1 MKEYIHEQAKEIE
14 VFDRCDVLVVGAGPA
29 GTAAA
34 VSAARNG
41 AGKVV
46 LLERYGHLG
55 GMATG
60 GQVLFIPHLSEG
72 KQQMIA
78 GIQQEWLDRL
88 EKMPNGLIGPDRK
101 DIGSTDPA
109 LIDKWR
115 KYYGFVCDGWIWY
128 GAYADPEMLKIA
140 MVNMV
145 EDAGVTVYC
154 HAWGSEAI
162 MEGNRVIGVTF
173 QSKEGRKAILAS
185 KVIDCTGDGDIFAS
199 AGCAYEKE
207 YSGDDRSYNV
217 SVVFRLGNV
226 DSEEFRN
233 WKYDPNS
240 HYRDKLAEYKK
251 LFGYRI
257 SPFVTP
263 MKDIMWV
270 NNFVEGKDCCSVQDL
285 TDTEMLIRRSLNEGI
300 EWIRENVPGFK
311 NAFLHDTAPQ
321 LGTRGSRRLN
331 GTYRLTMDDIAQT
344 IEHEDTIAI
353 IPAHR
358 RMKYKSPIELP
369 YGVMLP
375 ADDVE
380 NLLTAGRCF
389 SSAHD
394 ANDHANLIPHCVA
407 LGEAAGAAAAVAL
420 QSNTTFRN
428 VDVKKVQQTLKK
440 QGVYL
445 PR

>member
-380 NLLTAGRCF
+380 DLLAAGRCF

-407 LGEAAGAAAAVAL
+407 LGEAAGAAAALAL

-428 VDVKKVQQTLKK
+428 VDVKKVQQMLKK

>member
-1 MKEYIHEQAKEIE
+1 
-14 VFDRCDVLVVGAGPA
+14 
-29 GTAAA
+29 
-34 VSAARNG
+34 
-41 AGKVV
+41 
-46 LLERYGHLG
+46 
-55 GMATG
+55 MATG

-128 GAYADPEMLKIA
+128 GAYVDPEMLKIA

-154 HAWGSEAI
+154 HAWGSEAL

-173 QSKEGRKAILAS
+173 QSKEGRKAILAG

-270 NNFVEGKDCCSVQDL
+270 NNFVEGKDCCNVQDL

-380 NLLTAGRCF
+380 DLLAAGRCF

-407 LGEAAGAAAAVAL
+407 LGEAAGAAAALAL

-428 VDVKKVQQTLKK
+428 VDVKKVQQMLKK

>member
-128 GAYADPEMLKIA
+128 GAYVDPEMLKIA

-154 HAWGSEAI
+154 HAWGSEAL

-173 QSKEGRKAILAS
+173 QSKEGRKAILAG

-270 NNFVEGKDCCSVQDL
+270 NNFVEGKDCCNVQDL

-380 NLLTAGRCF
+380 DLLAAGRCF

-420 QSNTTFRN
+420 QSNTTFRD
-428 VDVKKVQQTLKK
+428 VDIKTVQQTLKK

>member
-14 VFDRCDVLVVGAGPA
+14 IFDRCDVLVVGAGPA

-128 GAYADPEMLKIA
+128 GAYVDPEMLKIA

-154 HAWGSEAI
+154 HAWGSEAL

-173 QSKEGRKAILAS
+173 QSKEGRKAILAG
-185 KVIDCTGDGDIFAS
+185 KVIDCTGDGDVFAS

-270 NNFVEGKDCCSVQDL
+270 NNFVEGKDCCNVQDL

-311 NAFLHDTAPQ
+311 NAFLHDTASQ

-380 NLLTAGRCF
+380 DLLAAGRCF

-407 LGEAAGAAAAVAL
+407 LGEAAGAAAALAL
-420 QSNTTFRN
+420 QSNTTFRD
-428 VDVKKVQQTLKK
+428 VDVKKVQQMLKK

>member
-270 NNFVEGKDCCSVQDL
+270 NNFVEGKDCCNVQDL

-380 NLLTAGRCF
+380 DLLAAGRCF

-407 LGEAAGAAAAVAL
+407 LGEAAGAAAALAL
-420 QSNTTFRN
+420 QSNTTFRD

>member
-128 GAYADPEMLKIA
+128 GAYVDPEMLKIA

-154 HAWGSEAI
+154 HAWGSEAL

-173 QSKEGRKAILAS
+173 QSKEGRKAILAG

-300 EWIRENVPGFK
+300 EWIRANVPGFK

-420 QSNTTFRN
+420 QSNTTFRD
-428 VDVKKVQQTLKK
+428 VDIKKVQQTLKK

>member
-1 MKEYIHEQAKEIE
+1 
-14 VFDRCDVLVVGAGPA
+14 
-29 GTAAA
+29 
-34 VSAARNG
+34 
-41 AGKVV
+41 
-46 LLERYGHLG
+46 
-55 GMATG
+55 MATG

-128 GAYADPEMLKIA
+128 GAYVDPEMLKIA

-154 HAWGSEAI
+154 HAWGSEAL

-173 QSKEGRKAILAS
+173 QSKEGRKAILAG

-257 SPFVTP
+257 SPFITP

-270 NNFVEGKDCCSVQDL
+270 NNFVEGKDCCNVQDL

-380 NLLTAGRCF
+380 DLLAAGRCF

-407 LGEAAGAAAAVAL
+407 LGEAAGAAAALAL

-428 VDVKKVQQTLKK
+428 VDVKKVQQMLKK

>member
-14 VFDRCDVLVVGAGPA
+14 IFDRCDVLVVGAGPA

-128 GAYADPEMLKIA
+128 GAYVDPEMLKIA

-154 HAWGSEAI
+154 HAWGSEAL

-263 MKDIMWV
+263 MKDIMWI

-300 EWIRENVPGFK
+300 EWIRANVPGFK

-331 GTYRLTMDDIAQT
+331 GAYRLTMDDIAQT

-420 QSNTTFRN
+420 QSNTTFRD
-428 VDVKKVQQTLKK
+428 VDIKKVQQTLKK

>member
-162 MEGNRVIGVTF
+162 MGGNRVIGVTF

-263 MKDIMWV
+263 MKDIMWI

-300 EWIRENVPGFK
+300 EWIRANVPGFK

>member
-14 VFDRCDVLVVGAGPA
+14 VFDHCDVVGGGAGPA

-128 GAYADPEMLKIA
+128 GAYVDPEMLKIA

-154 HAWGSEAI
+154 HAWGSEAL

-173 QSKEGRKAILAS
+173 QSKEGRKAILAG

-270 NNFVEGKDCCSVQDL
+270 NNFVEGKDCCNVQDL

-380 NLLTAGRCF
+380 DLLAAGRCF

-407 LGEAAGAAAAVAL
+407 LGEAAGAAAALAL

-428 VDVKKVQQTLKK
+428 VDVKKVQQMLKK

>member
-128 GAYADPEMLKIA
+128 GAYVDPEMLKIA

-154 HAWGSEAI
+154 HAWGSEAL

-263 MKDIMWV
+263 MKDIMWI

-300 EWIRENVPGFK
+300 EWIRANVPGFK

-428 VDVKKVQQTLKK
+428 VDVKKVQQMLKK

>member
-270 NNFVEGKDCCSVQDL
+270 NNFVEGKDCCNVQDL

>member
-1 MKEYIHEQAKEIE
+1 
-14 VFDRCDVLVVGAGPA
+14 
-29 GTAAA
+29 
-34 VSAARNG
+34 
-41 AGKVV
+41 
-46 LLERYGHLG
+46 
-55 GMATG
+55 
-60 GQVLFIPHLSEG
+60 VLFIPHLSEG

-128 GAYADPEMLKIA
+128 GAYVDPEMLKIA

-270 NNFVEGKDCCSVQDL
+270 NNFVEGKDCCNVQDL

-380 NLLTAGRCF
+380 NLLAAGRCF

-407 LGEAAGAAAAVAL
+407 LGEAAGAAAALAL

-428 VDVKKVQQTLKK
+428 VDVKKVQQMLKK

>member
-128 GAYADPEMLKIA
+128 GAYVDPEMLKIA

-154 HAWGSEAI
+154 HAWGSEAL

-173 QSKEGRKAILAS
+173 QSKEGRKAILAG

-270 NNFVEGKDCCSVQDL
+270 NNFVEGKDCCNVQDL

-300 EWIRENVPGFK
+300 EWIRANVPGFK

-420 QSNTTFRN
+420 QSNTTFRD
-428 VDVKKVQQTLKK
+428 VDIKKVQQTLKK

>member
-14 VFDRCDVLVVGAGPA
+14 VFGHCDVLVVGAGPA

-128 GAYADPEMLKIA
+128 GAYVDPEMLKIA

-263 MKDIMWV
+263 MKDIMWI

-300 EWIRENVPGFK
+300 EWIRANVPGFK

-420 QSNTTFRN
+420 QSNTTFRD
-428 VDVKKVQQTLKK
+428 VDIKKVQQTLKK

>member
-14 VFDRCDVLVVGAGPA
+14 VFGHCDVLVVGAGPA

-128 GAYADPEMLKIA
+128 GAYVDPEMLKIA

-154 HAWGSEAI
+154 HAWGSEAL

-173 QSKEGRKAILAS
+173 QSKEGRKAILAG

-270 NNFVEGKDCCSVQDL
+270 NNFVEGKDCCNVQDL

-380 NLLTAGRCF
+380 DLLAAGRCF

-407 LGEAAGAAAAVAL
+407 LGEAAGAAAALAL

-428 VDVKKVQQTLKK
+428 VDVKKVQQMLKK

>member
-1 MKEYIHEQAKEIE
+1 MKEYIHEQAKEI
-14 VFDRCDVLVVGAGPA
+14 DRCDVLVVGAGPA

-263 MKDIMWV
+263 MKDIMWI

-300 EWIRENVPGFK
+300 EWIRANVPGFK

>member
-88 EKMPNGLIGPDRK
+88 EKMPNSLIGPDRK

-270 NNFVEGKDCCSVQDL
+270 NNFVEGKDCCNVQDL
-285 TDTEMLIRRSLNEGI
+285 TDTEMLIRRSLNEGV

>member
-154 HAWGSEAI
+154 HAWGSEAL

-173 QSKEGRKAILAS
+173 QSKEGRKAILAG

-270 NNFVEGKDCCSVQDL
+270 NNFVEGKDCCNVQDL

-380 NLLTAGRCF
+380 DLLAAGRCF

-420 QSNTTFRN
+420 QSNTTFRD
-428 VDVKKVQQTLKK
+428 VDIKKVQQTLKK

>member
-14 VFDRCDVLVVGAGPA
+14 VFDHCGVLVVGAGPA

-128 GAYADPEMLKIA
+128 GAYVDPEMLKIA

-154 HAWGSEAI
+154 HAWGSEAL

-173 QSKEGRKAILAS
+173 QSKEGRKATLAG

-251 LFGYRI
+251 LFGYCI

-270 NNFVEGKDCCSVQDL
+270 NNFVEGKDCCNVQDL

-380 NLLTAGRCF
+380 DLLAAGRCF

-407 LGEAAGAAAAVAL
+407 LGEAAGAAAALAL

-428 VDVKKVQQTLKK
+428 VDVKKVQQMLKK

>member
-270 NNFVEGKDCCSVQDL
+270 NNFVEGKDCCNVQDL

-380 NLLTAGRCF
+380 DLLAAGRCF

-407 LGEAAGAAAAVAL
+407 LGEAAGAAAALAL

>member
-128 GAYADPEMLKIA
+128 GAYVDPEMLKIA

-154 HAWGSEAI
+154 HAWGSEAL

-251 LFGYRI
+251 LFRYRI

-270 NNFVEGKDCCSVQDL
+270 NNFVEGKDCCNVQDL

-300 EWIRENVPGFK
+300 EWIRANVPGFK

-420 QSNTTFRN
+420 QSNTTFRD
-428 VDVKKVQQTLKK
+428 VDIKKVQQTLKK

>member
-128 GAYADPEMLKIA
+128 GAYVDPEMLKIA

-270 NNFVEGKDCCSVQDL
+270 NNFVEGKDCCNVQDL

-380 NLLTAGRCF
+380 DLLAAGRCF

-407 LGEAAGAAAAVAL
+407 LGEAAGAAAALAL

-428 VDVKKVQQTLKK
+428 VDVKKVQQMLKK

>member
-128 GAYADPEMLKIA
+128 GAYVDPEMLKIA

-154 HAWGSEAI
+154 HAWGSEAL

-263 MKDIMWV
+263 MKDIMWI

-300 EWIRENVPGFK
+300 EWIRANVPGFK

-407 LGEAAGAAAAVAL
+407 LGEAAGAAAALAL

-428 VDVKKVQQTLKK
+428 VDVKKVQQMLKK

>member
-14 VFDRCDVLVVGAGPA
+14 AFDRCDVLVVGAGPA

-128 GAYADPEMLKIA
+128 GAYVDPEMLKIA

-154 HAWGSEAI
+154 HAWGSEAL

-173 QSKEGRKAILAS
+173 QSKEGRKAILAG

-270 NNFVEGKDCCSVQDL
+270 NNFVEGKDCCNVQDL

-420 QSNTTFRN
+420 QSNTTFRD
-428 VDVKKVQQTLKK
+428 VDIKTVQQTLKK

>member
-14 VFDRCDVLVVGAGPA
+14 VFDHCDVLVVGAGPA

-128 GAYADPEMLKIA
+128 GAYVDPEMLKIA

-154 HAWGSEAI
+154 HAWGSEAL

-173 QSKEGRKAILAS
+173 QSKEGRKAILAG

-226 DSEEFRN
+226 DSDEIYSELTYSGKHCSIASIEGMRERTIVINGFSKSFAMTGWRLGFLGGPKEIVSQMLKLHQYAIMSSPTISQYAAITALQKCEPDIVKMRN
-233 WKYDPNS
+233 
-240 HYRDKLAEYKK
+240 EY
-251 LFGYRI
+251 
-257 SPFVTP
+257 
-263 MKDIMWV
+263 
-270 NNFVEGKDCCSVQDL
+270 N
-285 TDTEMLIRRSLNEGI
+285 IRRRFVVDAFNKLGLECFTPQGAFYVFPCIKSTGLSSADFCEKLVYSKKVAVVPGDAFGSCGEGYIRVSYAYSLNHL
-300 EWIRENVPGFK
+300 REAVKRIGEFLEDHK
-311 NAFLHDTAPQ
+311 N
-321 LGTRGSRRLN
+321 GN
-331 GTYRLTMDDIAQT
+331 I
-344 IEHEDTIAI
+344 
-353 IPAHR
+353 
-358 RMKYKSPIELP
+358 
-369 YGVMLP
+369 
-375 ADDVE
+375 
-380 NLLTAGRCF
+380 
-389 SSAHD
+389 
-394 ANDHANLIPHCVA
+394 
-407 LGEAAGAAAAVAL
+407 
-420 QSNTTFRN
+420 
-428 VDVKKVQQTLKK
+428 
-440 QGVYL
+440 
-445 PR
+445 

>member
-14 VFDRCDVLVVGAGPA
+14 IFDRCDVLVVGAGPA

-128 GAYADPEMLKIA
+128 GAYVDPEMLKIA

-154 HAWGSEAI
+154 HAWGSEAL

-173 QSKEGRKAILAS
+173 QSKEGRKAILAG

-240 HYRDKLAEYKK
+240 HYRDKLAEYTK

-270 NNFVEGKDCCSVQDL
+270 NNFVEGKDCCNVQDL

-380 NLLTAGRCF
+380 DLLAAGRCF

-407 LGEAAGAAAAVAL
+407 LGEAAGAAAALAL
-420 QSNTTFRN
+420 QSNTTFRD
-428 VDVKKVQQTLKK
+428 VDVKKVQQMLKK

>member
-128 GAYADPEMLKIA
+128 GAYVDPEMLKIA

-154 HAWGSEAI
+154 HAWGSEAL

-173 QSKEGRKAILAS
+173 QSKEGRKAILAG

-270 NNFVEGKDCCSVQDL
+270 NNFVEGKDCCNVQDL

>member
-128 GAYADPEMLKIA
+128 GAYVDPEMLKIA

-154 HAWGSEAI
+154 HAWGSEAL

-173 QSKEGRKAILAS
+173 QSKEGRKAILAG

-270 NNFVEGKDCCSVQDL
+270 NNFVEGKDCCNVQDL

-380 NLLTAGRCF
+380 DLLAAGRCF

-407 LGEAAGAAAAVAL
+407 LGEAAGAAAALAL
-420 QSNTTFRN
+420 QSNTTFRD
-428 VDVKKVQQTLKK
+428 VDVKKVQQMLKK

>member
-128 GAYADPEMLKIA
+128 GAYVDPEMLKIA

-154 HAWGSEAI
+154 HAWGSEAL

-270 NNFVEGKDCCSVQDL
+270 NNFVEGKDCCNVQDL

>member
-128 GAYADPEMLKIA
+128 GAYVDPEMLKIA

-154 HAWGSEAI
+154 HAWGSEAL

-270 NNFVEGKDCCSVQDL
+270 NNFVEGKDCCNVQDL

-380 NLLTAGRCF
+380 DLLAAGRCF

-420 QSNTTFRN
+420 QSNTTFRD
-428 VDVKKVQQTLKK
+428 VDIKKVQQTLKK

>member
-263 MKDIMWV
+263 MKDIMWI

-300 EWIRENVPGFK
+300 EWIRANVPGFK

-380 NLLTAGRCF
+380 DLLAAGRCF

-407 LGEAAGAAAAVAL
+407 LGEAAGAAAALAL

-428 VDVKKVQQTLKK
+428 VDVKKVQQMLKK

>member
-128 GAYADPEMLKIA
+128 GAYVDPEMLKIA

-154 HAWGSEAI
+154 HAWGSEAL

-270 NNFVEGKDCCSVQDL
+270 NNFVEGKDCCNVQDL

-380 NLLTAGRCF
+380 DLLAAGRCF

>member
-128 GAYADPEMLKIA
+128 GAYVDPEMLKIA

-154 HAWGSEAI
+154 HAWGSEAL

-270 NNFVEGKDCCSVQDL
+270 NNFVEGKDCCNVQDL

-420 QSNTTFRN
+420 QSNTTFRD
-428 VDVKKVQQTLKK
+428 VDIKKVQQTLKK

>member
-270 NNFVEGKDCCSVQDL
+270 NNFVEGKDCCNVQDL

-420 QSNTTFRN
+420 QSNTTFRD
-428 VDVKKVQQTLKK
+428 VDIKKVQQTLKK

>member
-14 VFDRCDVLVVGAGPA
+14 IFDRCDVLVVGAGPA

-407 LGEAAGAAAAVAL
+407 LGEAAGAAAALAL

-428 VDVKKVQQTLKK
+428 VDVKKVQQMLKK

>member
-128 GAYADPEMLKIA
+128 GAYVDPEMLKIA

-154 HAWGSEAI
+154 HAWGSEAL

-173 QSKEGRKAILAS
+173 QSKEGRKAILAG

-270 NNFVEGKDCCSVQDL
+270 NNFVEGKDCCNVQDL

-380 NLLTAGRCF
+380 DLLAAGRCF

-407 LGEAAGAAAAVAL
+407 LGEAAGAAAALAL
-420 QSNTTFRN
+420 QSNTTFRD
-428 VDVKKVQQTLKK
+428 VDVKRIQQMLKK

>member
-14 VFDRCDVLVVGAGPA
+14 VFDHCDVLVVAGPA

-128 GAYADPEMLKIA
+128 GAYVDPEMLKIA

-154 HAWGSEAI
+154 HAWGSEAL

-263 MKDIMWV
+263 MKDIMWI

-300 EWIRENVPGFK
+300 EWIRANVPGFK

>member
-14 VFDRCDVLVVGAGPA
+14 IFDRCDVLVVGAGPA

-128 GAYADPEMLKIA
+128 GAYVDPEMLKIA

-154 HAWGSEAI
+154 HAWGSEAL

-173 QSKEGRKAILAS
+173 QSKEGRKAILAG

-251 LFGYRI
+251 LFEYRI

-270 NNFVEGKDCCSVQDL
+270 NNFVEGKDCCNVQDL

-311 NAFLHDTAPQ
+311 SAFLHDTASQ

-380 NLLTAGRCF
+380 DLLAAGRCF

-407 LGEAAGAAAAVAL
+407 LGEAAGAAAALAL
-420 QSNTTFRN
+420 QSNTTFRD
-428 VDVKKVQQTLKK
+428 VDVKKVQQMLKK